1 MSALALLIAIL
12 ALVVAVAAYRRTGGM
27 RDLNQRLEVLSENVA
42 PLRDKAAD
50 QLDKLSDAV
59 RQHKDDGTA

>member
-1 MSALALLIAIL
+1 MSGLALLVAIL
-12 ALVVAVAAYRRTGGM
+12 ALAVAIAAYRRTGGM
-27 RDLNQRLEVLSENVA
+27 RDLNQRLESLSENVA

-50 QLDKLSDAV
+50 KLDKLSDVV